1 MVDAVPPGWWCA
13 KATPATL
20 GCMRSVPLRL
30 GHVDWRVIALITLS
44 TLGAVVLLWATV
56 TALGSERGFG
66 FDARA
71 YWGYPRDEVYS
82 AVPTLSAGYGFYR
95 YSPVFVPLMTLWTAI
110 PWPVFVTLWFGVGV
124 VLYVWMVG
132 PWSLALLAVPVFA
145 VELFIGNVHLLLAL
159 AIVLGFRWPAA
170 WSFVLLTKVTPG
182 VGLLWFV
189 VRREWRSLVIALG
202 ATAAIVGVSLA
213 LTPDLWAAWLHSLT
227 QTSEPG
233 SGNTVAIPL
242 PYRVLVAAILVVW
255 GARTDRRWTVVV
267 GATISIP
274 VLWLNGLAML
284 AGVVALHR
292 GFPERLSGQ
301 FDWLTGPLRGRAGRP
316 LASQAR

>member
-1 MVDAVPPGWWCA
+1 
-13 KATPATL
+13 
-20 GCMRSVPLRL
+20 MRSRAQRL
-30 GHVDWRVIALITLS
+30 GAFDWRLIAFITLS
-44 TLGAVVLLWATV
+44 SLGAVVLLWAIT
-56 TALGSERGFG
+56 TAIGSERGFG

-95 YSPVFVPLMTLWTAI
+95 YSPVFVPLMTLWSAI
-110 PWPVFVTLWFGVGV
+110 PWPLFVTAWFLVGV
-124 VLYVWMVG
+124 ALYVWMVG

-145 VELFIGNVHLLLAL
+145 VELFIGNIHLLLAL

-182 VGLLWFV
+182 IGLLWFV
-189 VRREWRSLVIALG
+189 VRREWRSLGIALG
-202 ATAAIVGVSLA
+202 VTAVILGASFA
-213 LTPDLWAAWLHSLT
+213 LTPDLWTAWLRSLT

-233 SGNTVAIPL
+233 SGNTVAVPL
-242 PYRVLVAAILVVW
+242 PYRLAAAAFLVIW

-267 GATISIP
+267 AATISIP

-284 AGVVALHR
+284 AGVVALRR
-292 GFPERLSGQ
+292 GFPERLTGQ
-301 FDWLTGPLRGRAGRP
+301 LDWLTGPLRGQRTRP
-316 LASQAR
+316 LAPQANRS

>member
-1 MVDAVPPGWWCA
+1 
-13 KATPATL
+13 
-20 GCMRSVPLRL
+20 MRSQARPF
-30 GHVDWRVIALITLS
+30 GHVDWAAIAFVTLS
-44 TLGAVVLLWATV
+44 ALGGVVLLWAITSV
-56 TALGSERGFG
+56 LNSTHGLG
-66 FDARA
+66 FDTRA

-82 AVPTLSAGYGFYR
+82 PLPTLSAGYGFYR

-110 PWPVFVTLWFGVGV
+110 PWPVFVTAWFAVGV

-132 PWSLALLAVPVFA
+132 PWALALLAIPVFA

-182 VGLLWFV
+182 VGLLWFA
-189 VRREWRSLVIALG
+189 VRREWRSLAIALG
-202 ATAAIVGVSLA
+202 VTAAIAAVSLA
-213 LTPDLWAAWLHSLT
+213 LTPDLWAEWLRSLT

-242 PYRVLVAAILVVW
+242 PYRVVAAAVLVVW

-267 GATISIP
+267 AATISIP

-292 GFPERLSGQ
+292 GFPERLHGQ
-301 FDWLTGPLRGRAGRP
+301 FDWLAGLLRGRGTQPTIAPTPHGV
-316 LASQAR
+316 AR

>member
-1 MVDAVPPGWWCA
+1 
-13 KATPATL
+13 
-20 GCMRSVPLRL
+20 MRSRALRF
-30 GHVDWRVIALITLS
+30 GAIDWRIIAFITLS
-44 TLGAVVLLWATV
+44 ALGAVVLVWAITN
-56 TALGSERGFG
+56 ALGSERGFG

-71 YWGYPRDEVYS
+71 YWGYPREEVYS

-110 PWPVFVTLWFGVGV
+110 PWPLFVVLWFTVGV
-124 VLYVWMVG
+124 ALYVWMVG

-182 VGLLWFV
+182 IGLLWFV
-189 VRREWRSLVIALG
+189 VRREWRSLGIALG
-202 ATAAIVGVSLA
+202 VTAAIATVSLVLA
-213 LTPDLWAAWLHSLT
+213 PDLWAAWLRSLT

-242 PYRVLVAAILVVW
+242 PYRLAVAAVLVTW

-267 GATISIP
+267 AATISIP

-292 GFPERLSGQ
+292 GLPQRLRGQ
-301 FDWLTGPLRGRAGRP
+301 FDWLMGPLRGRGATP
-316 LASQAR
+316 LAPQANQAR

>member
-1 MVDAVPPGWWCA
+1 
-13 KATPATL
+13 
-20 GCMRSVPLRL
+20 MRSHPLRF
-30 GHVDWRVIALITLS
+30 GHVDLRIVAFITLS
-44 TLGAVVLLWATV
+44 TLGAVVLLWAIT
-56 TALGSERGFG
+56 TAIGSERGFG
-66 FDARA
+66 FDTRA

-110 PWPVFVTLWFGVGV
+110 PWPVFVTAWFAVGV
-124 VLYVWMVG
+124 ALYVWMVG

-145 VELFIGNVHLLLAL
+145 VELLIGNVHLLLAL

-170 WSFVLLTKVTPG
+170 WTFVLLTKVTPG
-182 VGLLWFV
+182 IGLLWFA
-189 VRREWRSLVIALG
+189 VRREWRSLGVALG
-202 ATAAIVGVSLA
+202 ATALIVGVSLVLA
-213 LTPDLWAAWLHSLT
+213 PDLWAAWLRSLT

-242 PYRVLVAAILVVW
+242 PYRLAVAAVLVVW

-267 GATISIP
+267 AATISIP

-292 GFPERLSGQ
+292 GFPERLTGH
-301 FDWLTGPLRGRAGRP
+301 FDWLTGLLHGRP
-316 LASQAR
+316 PRTLAPTSLAPQAD

>member
-1 MVDAVPPGWWCA
+1 
-13 KATPATL
+13 
-20 GCMRSVPLRL
+20 MRSHALRF
-30 GHVDWRVIALITLS
+30 GTVDWRLIAFITLS
-44 TLGAVVLLWATV
+44 SLGAVVLLWAITNS
-56 TALGSERGFG
+56 LGSALGFG

-82 AVPTLSAGYGFYR
+82 ALPTLSAGNGFYR

-110 PWPVFVTLWFGVGV
+110 PWPVFVALWFAVGV
-124 VLYVWMVG
+124 WLYVWMVG

-145 VELFIGNVHLLLAL
+145 VELFIGNIHLLLAL

-182 VGLLWFV
+182 IVLLWFV
-189 VRREWRSLVIALG
+189 VRREWRSLFIALG
-202 ATAAIVGVSLA
+202 VTAALAAVSLV
-213 LTPDLWAAWLHSLT
+213 LTPDLWAAWLRSLT

-242 PYRVLVAAILVVW
+242 PYRLAVAAVLVVW

-267 GATISIP
+267 AATISIP

-292 GFPERLSGQ
+292 GFPERLHGQ
-301 FDWLTGPLRGRAGRP
+301 FDWLIGPFRGRRSTP
-316 LASQAR
+316 LAPQAN

>member
-1 MVDAVPPGWWCA
+1 
-13 KATPATL
+13 
-20 GCMRSVPLRL
+20 MRSHASRSHAPRF
-30 GHVDWRVIALITLS
+30 GAVDWRVICFITLS
-44 TLGAVVLLWATV
+44 ALGVVVLLWAV
-56 TALGSERGFG
+56 GSVIGSERGFG

-71 YWGYPRDEVYS
+71 YWGYPRDEVY
-82 AVPTLSAGYGFYR
+82 AAGPTLSQGYGFYR

-110 PWPVFVTLWFGVGV
+110 PWPVFVTAWFAVGV
-124 VLYVWMVG
+124 ALYVWMVG

-182 VGLLWFV
+182 VGLLWFA
-189 VRREWRSLVIALG
+189 VRREWRSLAIALG
-202 ATAAIVGVSLA
+202 VTAGIVVASLA
-213 LTPDLWAAWLHSLT
+213 LTPDLWADWLRSLT

-233 SGNTVAIPL
+233 SGNTIAIPL
-242 PYRVLVAAILVVW
+242 PYRVAVAAVLVVW
-255 GARTDRRWTVVV
+255 GARTNRRWTVVV
-267 GATISIP
+267 AATISIP

-292 GFPERLSGQ
+292 GFPERLHGQ
-301 FDWLTGPLRGRAGRP
+301 FDWLTGPLRGRAAQPTIAPTPHGV
-316 LASQAR
+316 AR

>member
-1 MVDAVPPGWWCA
+1 
-13 KATPATL
+13 
-20 GCMRSVPLRL
+20 MRSR
-30 GHVDWRVIALITLS
+30 GFRFGDVDWRVIVFITMS
-44 TLGAVVLLWATV
+44 AVGAVVLLWAIT
-56 TALGSERGFG
+56 TAIGSERGFG

-110 PWPVFVTLWFGVGV
+110 PWPVFVTAWFAVGV
-124 VLYVWMVG
+124 ALYVWMVG

-145 VELFIGNVHLLLAL
+145 VELFIGNIHLLLAL

-170 WSFVLLTKVTPG
+170 WAFVLLTKVTPG
-182 VGLLWFV
+182 IGLLWFA
-189 VRREWRSLVIALG
+189 VRREWRSLAIALG
-202 ATAAIVGVSLA
+202 ATAVIAGVSLV
-213 LTPDLWAAWLHSLT
+213 LTPDLWAAWLRSLT

-233 SGNTVAIPL
+233 SGNTVAVPL
-242 PYRVLVAAILVVW
+242 PYRLAVAAVLVVW

-267 GATISIP
+267 AATISIP

-292 GFPERLSGQ
+292 GFPERLTGH
-301 FDWLTGPLRGRAGRP
+301 FDWLTGLLRGRPSRT
-316 LASQAR
+316 LAPSSLAPQAD